1 MLKWDVGERSCE
13 VEVGVKEGQ
22 CDVEAG
28 CKEGVP
34 CDADVG

>member
-1 MLKWDVGERSCE
+1 MYGETSCE

-22 CDVEAG
+22 CDVEVG